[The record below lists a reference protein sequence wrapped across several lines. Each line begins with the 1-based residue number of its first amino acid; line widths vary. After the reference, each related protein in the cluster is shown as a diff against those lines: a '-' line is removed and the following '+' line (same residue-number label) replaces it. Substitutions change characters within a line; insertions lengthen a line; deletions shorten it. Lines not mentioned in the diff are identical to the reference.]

1 VRAAATIVLLAAAV
15 YFMRFALRRPSSN
28 LAALSGGCVALTA
41 WVFPAALGA
50 AVLLAAPL
58 FARRW
63 PMRARVHLVGS
74 GVLGLVLFLV
84 PWVLTRA

>member
-1 VRAAATIVLLAAAV
+1 MRVAAAMVLLAAAA
-15 YFMRFALRRPSSN
+15 YLMRHALRRPSSN
-28 LAALSGGCVALTA
+28 LAALAGGCVALTA
-41 WVFPAALGA
+41 WLLPPALFG

-63 PMRARVHLVGS
+63 PMRARLHLVGS

-84 PWVLTRA
+84 PWVLARA